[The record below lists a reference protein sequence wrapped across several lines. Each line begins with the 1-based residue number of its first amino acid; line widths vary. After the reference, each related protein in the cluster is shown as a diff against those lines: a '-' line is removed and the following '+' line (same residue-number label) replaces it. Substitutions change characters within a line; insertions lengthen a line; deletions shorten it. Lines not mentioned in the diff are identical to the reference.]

1 MRKNKSFGLRIFNTM
16 MLNADNGANGGGE
29 ETSGQGSDIKTFD
42 DVLAN
47 KEYQAEFDRRVA
59 KALKT
64 AQNNWQ
70 KDYESKLEAE
80 KQEAKKLAEMNEAEK
95 WAYEKKQ
102 LEEKL
107 ALKEQELLKKELMAT
122 AKNILVEKN
131 IPLNL
136 ADLLDY
142 SSDENC
148 KKSIEIIEK
157 SFGTA
162 LENAVNDRLRGNKAP
177 SSGVAANNNASWE
190 QLVKNAD
197 KMSAQE
203 VAEAY
208 QKLKI

>member
-1 MRKNKSFGLRIFNTM
+1 MRKNNTFGLRIFNTI

-47 KEYQAEFDRRVA
+47 KEYQAEFDRRVS

-64 AQNNWQ
+64 AQSNWQ

-208 QKLKI
+208 QKLKL

>member
-64 AQNNWQ
+64 AQSNWQ

-208 QKLKI
+208 QKLKL

>member
-1 MRKNKSFGLRIFNTM
+1 MRKNNTFGLRIFNTI

-47 KEYQAEFDRRVA
+47 KEYQAEFDRRVS

-64 AQNNWQ
+64 AQSNWQ

-136 ADLLDY
+136 AELLDY

-208 QKLKI
+208 QKLKL